1 MTKTTIL
8 VEDSTREQ
16 LRHIGTKGQ
25 TYDDVINGL
34 IDATKTKQDSLD
46 RRFGSLQSSESRR
59 T

>member
-8 VEDSTREQ
+8 VEDSTRKQ

-25 TYDDVINGL
+25 TYDDVINCL
-34 IDATKTKQDSLD
+34 IEAIKTKQDSLD
-46 RRFGSLQSSESRR
+46 RRFESLQSSESRS